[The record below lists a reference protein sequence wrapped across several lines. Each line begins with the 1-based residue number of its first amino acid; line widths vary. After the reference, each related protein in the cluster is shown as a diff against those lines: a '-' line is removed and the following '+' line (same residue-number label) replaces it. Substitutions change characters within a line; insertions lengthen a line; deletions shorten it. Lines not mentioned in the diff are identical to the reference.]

1 MSEKQ
6 KFPTEVVDLPSKG
19 LVYPKDHP
27 LADGTIEM
35 KYMTA
40 REEDILT
47 SSNLIQKGIVID
59 ELLKSL
65 IITKV
70 DFNDVI
76 VGDKNAIMLA
86 ARVLGYGK
94 KYEVE
99 VTCPSCNAKEEVDF
113 DLTSFPHKKIDE
125 DLINS
130 ENKYEFTLPNA
141 DRKIEFRFLTHKDEN
156 AIESELK
163 RLGKVSNGITPEITT
178 RLRYQI
184 ISVDGDDDK
193 EYVNKFI
200 KNEFFAIDSKS
211 FRDYYSKIVP
221 DVNFDSG
228 FLCAICDWS
237 GEVDLPITTNFFWP
251 SR

>member
-1 MSEKQ
+1 M
-6 KFPTEVVDLPSKG
+6 
-19 LVYPKDHP
+19 
-27 LADGTIEM
+27 
-35 KYMTA
+35 
-40 REEDILT
+40 
-47 SSNLIQKGIVID
+47 
-59 ELLKSL
+59 
-65 IITKV
+65 
-70 DFNDVI
+70 
-76 VGDKNAIMLA
+76 DKNQGRNFAFKTP
-86 ARVLGYGK
+86 VNVQGG
-94 KYEVE
+94 
-99 VTCPSCNAKEEVDF
+99 
-113 DLTSFPHKKIDE
+113 SFIASL
-125 DLINS
+125 LIYL
-130 ENKYEFTLPNA
+130 ENRNK
-141 DRKIEFRFLTHKDEN
+141 EN

-163 RLGKVSNGITPEITT
+163 RLRKVSNGITPEITT

-184 ISVDGDDDK
+184 ISVDGNDDK